1 MGLKINCRNIFKGLQ
16 NDDNTFH
23 KLCTNLQ
30 CYQLMYKCTSFTPVS
45 LALGIMF
52 AYLIGFKSTFYC
64 FNLQIFNYQRAYS
77 FLYFYFQ
84 FSQPCYVAVDRYL
97 TTYVIIFQTFSKTH
111 QNCLNI
117 PTFLSFIIDHCT
129 LTFCQYQ
136 ERKVKANLG

>member
-77 FLYFYFQ
+77 LSDIYFLLGFLKKLIIYSCFMSIYYWYLDVIKTLNMQLYLKEYLLFNVRCIFFYLLLVF
-84 FSQPCYVAVDRYL
+84 YVA
-97 TTYVIIFQTFSKTH
+97 
-111 QNCLNI
+111 
-117 PTFLSFIIDHCT
+117 
-129 LTFCQYQ
+129 
-136 ERKVKANLG
+136 